1 MIGLRGS
8 RRGPGGAAGRRTAAT
23 RAVVAALAGLALV
36 ALAACASIPDSG
48 PVRQGGPVAQ
58 VNDPLDLD
66 FNPSP
71 PEKGA
76 TQQRIVQGFIDAAS
90 SPKNNFQIAREYL
103 THAMAASWNP
113 DESVT
118 VDDGRNRSY
127 QDQGSL
133 WRVDV
138 TPVANL
144 DSIGAYHPVASTAP
158 VGLNYQLVKEN
169 GEWRISVAP
178 DGVVIDD
185 PTFRAVYA
193 QQTLYFYS
201 AGYGYLV
208 PDARW
213 FPARVASAATR
224 VASSLLAGPAPWL
237 NGAVTT
243 AFPKGTQLAVPSV
256 TTSGGVAHVDLSSE
270 AAQADPAQLQ
280 RMQYQLEQSL
290 GSLAQSVELSVEG
303 NVQQIPSLSSSAL
316 PIRDPS
322 VDAHPYLS
330 RGDVFG
336 PLNGDAVSALTGLSE
351 KVAALHPTA
360 VTLNASRDQA
370 AVLAQ
375 AGAYSVRKNG
385 DPVRV
390 DSRPGLIGPSL
401 DPSGWV
407 WSVPSGSPGA
417 IQVTAANGGEAH
429 LITASWPGATSILTL
444 AVSRDGT
451 RVAALLKTETGYS
464 LMAAGIVRA
473 GNGSPTSL
481 TDPVELAVPAAT
493 PRSVAWTSDLTIAVL
508 SATTGDATSIAQ
520 QTVGG
525 DQTSTSGPSG
535 GRTIVGAAGL
545 SPYVVLSGDG
555 TLVAPTGTGWQA
567 QMDKV
572 GAIAVQQGQP

>member
-1 MIGLRGS
+1 MIRH
-8 RRGPGGAAGRRTAAT
+8 RTPATVRAA
-23 RAVVAALAGLALV
+23 VAALTAVVLMLAG
-36 ALAACASIPDSG
+36 CASIPDSG

-76 TQQRIVQGFIDAAS
+76 SQQRIVQGFIDAAS

-103 THAMAASWNP
+103 THSMAANWNP

-127 QDQGSL
+127 DEQGPL
-133 WRVDV
+133 WRVEV
-138 TPVANL
+138 TPVANV
-144 DSIGAYHPVASTAP
+144 DAVGTYHPVGSTAP
-158 VGLNYQLVKEN
+158 VGLNYQLVREN

-201 AGYGYLV
+201 PGFSSLV

-237 NGAVTT
+237 TGAVTT

-256 TTSGGVAHVDLSSE
+256 TTASGVARVDLSSE

-280 RMQYQLEQSL
+280 RMQFQLEQSL
-290 GSLAQSVELSVEG
+290 GSLAQTVQLSIEG
-303 NVQQIPSLSSSAL
+303 NLQQIPSLSTASA
-316 PIRDPS
+316 PDQNPS
-322 VDAHPYLS
+322 VDPHAFVY

-336 PLNGDAVSALTGLSE
+336 PLNGDTVTPLSGLSD
-351 KVAALHPTA
+351 KVAGLHPTA
-360 VTLNASRDQA
+360 ITLGASREQA
-370 AVLAQ
+370 AVLSQ
-375 AGAYSVRKNG
+375 AGAYSVRRNG
-385 DPVRV
+385 DPVLV
-390 DSRPGLIGPSL
+390 DPRPGLIGPSL
-401 DPSGWV
+401 DSAGWV
-407 WSVPSGSPGA
+407 WSVPGDSPGA
-417 IQVTAANGGEAH
+417 IQVTAANGGDAH
-429 LITASWPGATSILTL
+429 AVAANWPNATAVLSL

-451 RVAALLKTETGYS
+451 RIAALLRTTTGVS
-464 LMAAGIVRA
+464 LMAAGIVRG
-473 GNGSPTSL
+473 GNGAPNSL
-481 TDPVELAVPAAT
+481 TEPIELAVPAAGA
-493 PRSVAWTSDLTIAVL
+493 RSAAWTSDLTISLL
-508 SATTGDATSIAQ
+508 STTTGEATSIAQ

-525 DQTSTSGPSG
+525 AQTTTSGPAG
-535 GRTIVGAAGL
+535 GRIIVGAAGL
-545 SPYVVLSGDG
+545 APYVVLSQDG
-555 TLVAPTGTGWQA
+555 TLLAPTGTGWQA
-567 QMDKV
+567 QLDKV
-572 GAIAVQQGQP
+572 GAVAVQQGQP

>member
-1 MIGLRGS
+1 MIR
-8 RRGPGGAAGRRTAAT
+8 RRTPAKVRGAVAVLT
-23 RAVVAALAGLALV
+23 AVVLMLAG
-36 ALAACASIPDSG
+36 CASIPDSG

-76 TQQRIVQGFIDAAS
+76 SQQRIVQGFIDAAS

-103 THAMAASWNP
+103 THSMAANWNP

-127 QDQGSL
+127 DEQGPL
-133 WRVDV
+133 WRVEV
-138 TPVANL
+138 TPVANV
-144 DSIGAYHPVASTAP
+144 DAVGTYHPVGSTAP
-158 VGLNYQLVKEN
+158 VGLNYQLVREN

-185 PTFRAVYA
+185 PTFRAVYT

-201 AGYGYLV
+201 PGFASLV

-237 NGAVTT
+237 TGAVTT

-256 TTSGGVAHVDLSSE
+256 TTGSGVARVDLSSE

-290 GSLAQSVELSVEG
+290 GSLAQTVQLSIEG
-303 NVQQIPSLSSSAL
+303 NVQQIPSLSTASA
-316 PIRDPS
+316 PDQNPS
-322 VDAHPYLS
+322 VDPHAFVY

-336 PLNGDAVSALTGLSE
+336 PLNGDTVTPLSGLSD

-360 VTLNASRDQA
+360 ITLGASREQA
-370 AVLAQ
+370 AVLSQ
-375 AGAYSVRKNG
+375 AGAYSVRRNG
-385 DPVRV
+385 DPVLV
-390 DSRPGLIGPSL
+390 DPRPGLIGPSL
-401 DPSGWV
+401 DSSGWV
-407 WSVPSGSPGA
+407 WSVPGDSPGA
-417 IQVTAANGGEAH
+417 IQVAAANGGDAH
-429 LITASWPGATSILTL
+429 AVAANWPNATAVLSL

-451 RVAALLKTETGYS
+451 RIAALLRTTTGVS
-464 LMAAGIVRA
+464 LMAAGIVRG
-473 GNGSPTSL
+473 GNGAPNSL
-481 TDPVELAVPAAT
+481 TEPIELAVPASGA
-493 PRSVAWTSDLTIAVL
+493 RSAAWTSDLTISLL
-508 SATTGDATSIAQ
+508 STTTGEATSIAQ

-525 DQTSTSGPSG
+525 AQTTTSGPAG

-545 SPYVVLSGDG
+545 APYVVLSQDG
-555 TLVAPTGTGWQA
+555 TLLAPTGTGWQA
-567 QMDKV
+567 QLDKV
-572 GAIAVQQGQP
+572 GAVAVQQGQP